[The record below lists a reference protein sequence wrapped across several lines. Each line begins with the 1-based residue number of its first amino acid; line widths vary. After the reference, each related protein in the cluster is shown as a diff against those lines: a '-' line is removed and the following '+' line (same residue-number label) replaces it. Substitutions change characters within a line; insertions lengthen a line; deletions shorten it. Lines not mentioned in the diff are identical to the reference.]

1 MAEILGTPDVWPALA
16 LLLLITFTASL
27 ARGFSGFGAALIF
40 VPLVSALLGPKVAA
54 PLLLVTD
61 GVMSLGMIPGAA
73 RKADRREVMI
83 MALGA
88 LVGVPCGTWALTA
101 LDPIT
106 LRWAI
111 SVAAGLLLLLLLSG
125 WRYRGTPK
133 PPLTVGVGMVSGLFS
148 GAAQIGGPPIVAY
161 WLGSPSSAATVRA
174 NIVFYFAFSTLIS
187 AILYLWGG
195 LITLQVLALATL
207 MAPAYGLGAWTG
219 SRMFGLASEVTFR
232 RICLALIATATLISL
247 PVLDG
252 WLRGG

>member
-1 MAEILGTPDVWPALA
+1 MAEILGTPDFWPALA

-61 GVMSLGMIPGAA
+61 GVMSVGMIPGAA
-73 RKADRREVMI
+73 RKADRREVMT

-88 LVGVPCGTWALTA
+88 LVGVPLGTWALTA

-133 PPLTVGVGMVSGLFS
+133 PPLTIAVGTVSGLFS

-161 WLGSPSSAATVRA
+161 WLGSPSNAATVRA

-187 AILYLWGG
+187 AALYVWGG
-195 LITLQVLALATL
+195 LITLHILTLAAL

-219 SRMFGLASEVTFR
+219 SRMFGLASEQTFR
-232 RICLALIATATLISL
+232 RICLCLIAIATLISL
-247 PVLDG
+247 PVLDSV
-252 WLRGG
+252 LRG